1 MFGPAGEVRNAK
13 HGECRVFTLFDVA
26 AKSLDVLRGFA
37 LYLGI
42 VPIWRYEDEP
52 MNARL
57 QLLQSSEHTDSW
69 IPLSCNNIEGYRYF
83 LINPHLPNDCQL
95 LGNQW
100 PNPCQVVHP
109 N

>member
-42 VPIWRYEDEP
+42 VPIWMSP
-52 MNARL
+52 WVHVCSF
-57 QLLQSSEHTDSW
+57 SSQASTPTAGFRSPA
-69 IPLSCNNIEGYRYF
+69 ITSRVIATS
-83 LINPHLPNDCQL
+83 
-95 LGNQW
+95 
-100 PNPCQVVHP
+100 
-109 N
+109 

>member
-57 QLLQSSEHTDSW
+57 QLL
-69 IPLSCNNIEGYRYF
+69 
-83 LINPHLPNDCQL
+83 
-95 LGNQW
+95 
-100 PNPCQVVHP
+100 
-109 N
+109 

>member
-26 AKSLDVLRGFA
+26 AKSLDALRGFA
-37 LYLGI
+37 LYLGM
-42 VPIWRYEDEP
+42 VAMRMSPR
-52 MNARL
+52 MHVCSFSK
-57 QLLQSSEHTDSW
+57 SSEHTDSW
-69 IPLSCNNIEGYRYF
+69 IPLSCNNVEGYRYF

-95 LGNQW
+95 QGNQW